1 VTRWLSNLRL
11 RVLGLV
17 LVAMIPAVG
26 LLLITAHDQRE
37 DAIDSA
43 TENAR
48 RFVNLATA
56 DQSRQI
62 ESTRQLL
69 TVLARLPETQAG
81 GEACGSLLAD
91 LRKQFPGYANIG
103 VVGADG
109 MLDCSSVLANGPVYL
124 GDRPWFRESIDRNAF
139 VVGEYYV
146 DPVTKKSALTCGLP
160 VIAPDG
166 SISGVV
172 FAAFDLAS
180 LAQFASQADLP
191 DGARLTVL
199 DRSGR
204 VLVRLPDEPGLI
216 GASLAA
222 TTTVSTIL
230 ATGSGI
236 TEETADGE
244 RYLVAYETLRTA
256 EQGAAYISIALP
268 RGGITEAADNQFAN
282 NLTRLGLAVLVILI
296 AAWVG
301 TDLLVRQRSE
311 ENKVLVRRLYDAYS
325 TGGVDLLD
333 EVVGEDFLDHDP
345 IPDQPP
351 GLASLKHAVNAFRAA
366 FPDGEMV
373 VDGLVAEGDQVV
385 ARVAMTGTFAGDYGG
400 IPATGEPVR
409 AEGVETFRVAR
420 GKVVEGWSRFVL
432 PIELLG
438 RPGSPAIGTV
448 SAWDA
453 SQSNG
458 YGERRQ
464 GRVMTVFR
472 SIGRKIRPGGSKR

>member
-37 DAIDSA
+37 DAVDTA
-43 TENAR
+43 TAEAR
-48 RFVNLATA
+48 RIVNLATA

-69 TVLARLPETQAG
+69 TVLARLPETGTG
-81 GEACGSLLAD
+81 GEGCGILLAD
-91 LRKQFPGYANIG
+91 LLTQFPGYANIG
-103 VVGADG
+103 VVGSDG
-109 MLDCSSVLANGPVYL
+109 MLDCSGVPASGPVYL
-124 GDRPWFRESIDRNAF
+124 GDRPWFREAVERNAF

-146 DPVTKKSALTCGLP
+146 DPITRKSALTCGLP
-160 VIAPDG
+160 ITDESG
-166 SISGVV
+166 SVRGVA
-172 FAAFDLAS
+172 FAAFDLDS
-180 LAQFASQADLP
+180 LAKFASQAKLEE
-191 DGARLTVL
+191 GARLTVL

-204 VLVRLPDEPGLI
+204 VLVRLPEEPNLI

-222 TTTVSTIL
+222 TDVVSTIL

-236 TEETADGE
+236 TEETIDGE
-244 RYLVAYETLRTA
+244 RYLVAYETLRNA

-268 RGGITEAADNQFAN
+268 RSGITQTADDQFGD

-301 TDLLVRQRSE
+301 TDLLVRQNTE
-311 ENKVLVRRLYDAYS
+311 VNKVLVRRLYDAYS

-333 EVVGEDFLDHDP
+333 EVVAEEFVDHDP
-345 IPDQPP
+345 IPEQPP
-351 GLASLKHAVNAFRAA
+351 GLIGLKHAVSAFRVA

-373 VDGLVAEGDQVV
+373 VDNLVAEGDQVV
-385 ARVAMTGTFAGDYGG
+385 ARVAMTGTFSAEYGG
-400 IPATGEPVR
+400 IPPTGEPLH
-409 AEGVETFRVAR
+409 ADGIESFRIAR

-438 RPGSPAIGTV
+438 HHETAAAGS
-448 SAWDA
+448 SAWSA
-453 SQSNG
+453 TRTNG
-458 YGERRQ
+458 YVERRN
-464 GRVMTVFR
+464 GRIMTALR
-472 SIGRKIRPGGSKR
+472 SVGRKLRPRGD